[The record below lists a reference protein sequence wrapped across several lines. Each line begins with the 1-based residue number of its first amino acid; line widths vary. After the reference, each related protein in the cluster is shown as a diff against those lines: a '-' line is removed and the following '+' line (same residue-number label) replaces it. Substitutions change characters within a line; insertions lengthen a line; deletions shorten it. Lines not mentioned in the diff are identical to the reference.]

1 MTASTLDK
9 QINNYLSQLNPKQKK
24 AVLTVVKTF
33 AEEHE
38 SLLDVPTFVDEMN
51 RRSEELESGKIK
63 GTTWEEVKKK
73 AENSINKRK

>member
-38 SLLDVPTFVDEMN
+38 NLLGVPTFVDEMN